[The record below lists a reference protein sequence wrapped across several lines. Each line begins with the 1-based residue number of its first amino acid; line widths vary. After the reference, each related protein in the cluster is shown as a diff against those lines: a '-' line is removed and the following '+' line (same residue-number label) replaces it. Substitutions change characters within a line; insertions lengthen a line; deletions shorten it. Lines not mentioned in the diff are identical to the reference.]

1 MGKKLKKLLRGVLM
15 SKIYKEIINTCGEC
29 NGCIMIDKG
38 YHECEYEG
46 FEVNPDELH
55 KDCPLDDE

>member
-1 MGKKLKKLLRGVLM
+1 M